1 MKAESAAF
9 PWPDF
14 VVPPKVGDDPAS
26 AHGRARTRY
35 LLRLAALIATEAGT
49 MSDLSEIV
57 GLSRG
62 TLPGYA
68 RFGEPLNA
76 DLAQRISD
84 VTGKRIPAWWFRPD
98 VRF

>member
-1 MKAESAAF
+1 MKAENTPF
-9 PWPDF
+9 PWPAF
-14 VVPPKVGDDPAS
+14 VIAPRVGDDPAS
-26 AHGRARTRY
+26 ATGRARTRF
-35 LLRLAALIATEAGT
+35 LLRLAALVATPEGT
-49 MSDLSEIV
+49 MSDLSEAV

-98 VRF
+98 VKF